1 MSNPFENVD
10 PTESARPRSNPP
22 ANAHA
27 IEKRVLP
34 LIEAIVNG
42 SASDAE
48 LASLEELLA
57 QHPAAL
63 RYYTEY
69 VNVHSALR
77 RRYLAGDLPKVED
90 DLLTAAEVTLASELA
105 GISGQRDNKTRM
117 GWQIIAAA
125 LAASLVA
132 VSLFLTNRDS
142 ASQADSSKQE
152 KAATSPSPTQKR
164 EGSAAERAAQASRN
178 GVAVLT
184 KLVDAQWETDAAGLQ
199 VGKPLS
205 SGTLKLASGHVQI
218 EFYCGATVILEGPA
232 SFDLLTTD
240 RGFFHYGKLRA
251 HVPAR
256 AKGFTIGTDKGDV
269 IDLGTEFGLS
279 VSTDGPSELHV
290 IDGEV
295 DFQAAVSEEA
305 TLVEKL
311 RLLGGEALLLAGE
324 GVPQRMNSE
333 QNRFVGPAQ
342 LAELADS
349 RQGRHYQRWQNY
361 CQQIQ
366 ADPSLVAHYTFEEGE
381 GWGRTL
387 VNHAPTSD
395 KSTYGAIVGCDWT
408 RGRWPMKQAL
418 RFADASHRV
427 RVNLPGAFDSLTLA
441 SWIKIETFYKER
453 PISLLHPETNQ
464 ERFVHWSID
473 RVPTGGL
480 MHFAETTNTTGS
492 IKDRKHY
499 SSVRHAISQSD
510 IGQWVCL
517 STVVDS
523 DQGTVSHYC
532 DGRLVG
538 TQPIKEMRQLGIGVC
553 DLGNWPY
560 SEWAKDTKFEV
571 QNLNGLMGEFL
582 VLGRAMDEREV
593 RQYYEAGKP

>member
-1 MSNPFENVD
+1 
-10 PTESARPRSNPP
+10 
-22 ANAHA
+22 
-27 IEKRVLP
+27 
-34 LIEAIVNG
+34 
-42 SASDAE
+42 
-48 LASLEELLA
+48 
-57 QHPAAL
+57 
-63 RYYTEY
+63 
-69 VNVHSALR
+69 
-77 RRYLAGDLPKVED
+77 
-90 DLLTAAEVTLASELA
+90 
-105 GISGQRDNKTRM
+105 
-117 GWQIIAAA
+117 
-125 LAASLVA
+125 
-132 VSLFLTNRDS
+132 
-142 ASQADSSKQE
+142 
-152 KAATSPSPTQKR
+152 
-164 EGSAAERAAQASRN
+164 
-178 GVAVLT
+178 
-184 KLVDAQWETDAAGLQ
+184 
-199 VGKPLS
+199 
-205 SGTLKLASGHVQI
+205 
-218 EFYCGATVILEGPA
+218 
-232 SFDLLTTD
+232 
-240 RGFFHYGKLRA
+240 
-251 HVPAR
+251 
-256 AKGFTIGTDKGDV
+256 
-269 IDLGTEFGLS
+269 
-279 VSTDGPSELHV
+279 
-290 IDGEV
+290 
-295 DFQAAVSEEA
+295 EEA

-510 IGQWVCL
+510 LGQWVCL